1 MINSDQLA
9 LMKTAQLRKKKAGIE
24 YICYFRQRYIQ
35 IFQSCSRNLSG
46 SHAQVRQ
53 PWERS
58 LTQCRTPIS
67 WFWDGAP
74 RPRASLRDETEC
86 WEQATSDRL
95 SLLRKSDKTNSSQ
108 EFLCG
113 TDFWLALNW
122 NNTKRPEQKYQRARF
137 EPRVWQRRGMWKILL
152 VRPLVESNNWTRKW
166 RAATRSYGVT
176 LLITIFRK
184 TLN

>member
-67 WFWDGAP
+67 WFWDGAS

-113 TDFWLALNW
+113 TDFWLALNR
-122 NNTKRPEQKYQRARF
+122 NNTKRPGQKYQRARF
-137 EPRVWQRRGMWKILL
+137 EPRVWQRRGRHVENTACQTAGRKQQLDTKVEGGDKV
-152 VRPLVESNNWTRKW
+152 VRGN
-166 RAATRSYGVT
+166 
-176 LLITIFRK
+176 TI
-184 TLN
+184 NYHI